1 MITLLVAFSAQAQ
14 DVHAIEW
21 AQPFELTEA
30 AEAWTMHPEREPV
43 SRGWL
48 VQLRV
53 DPEALIPTQVA
64 MPVLF
69 AGDVVPSPTNYDY
82 VEGCG
87 LYIVPGA
94 LDLATTP
101 LFFGST
107 ELPERLD
114 RAKREKIL
122 EASTATPFPLPT
134 LQPVLRTPDM
144 RGVVAAADARIKV
157 CGGLD
162 ENAR

>member
-1 MITLLVAFSAQAQ
+1 MITLLVALTAQAQ

-30 AEAWTMHPEREPV
+30 AEVWTMHPERESV
-43 SRGWL
+43 SQGWL

-69 AGDVVPSPTNYDY
+69 AADQLPSPTNFDY
-82 VEGCG
+82 VAGCG

-94 LDLATTP
+94 IDLATTP
-101 LFFGST
+101 FFFGST

-114 RAKREKIL
+114 AATRAKIL
-122 EASTATPFPLPT
+122 KASSATPLPVPTPQPL
-134 LQPVLRTPDM
+134 LRTADM
-144 RGVVAAADARIKV
+144 RGVVAEADKRVQACSGV
-157 CGGLD
+157 ED
-162 ENAR
+162 NAR